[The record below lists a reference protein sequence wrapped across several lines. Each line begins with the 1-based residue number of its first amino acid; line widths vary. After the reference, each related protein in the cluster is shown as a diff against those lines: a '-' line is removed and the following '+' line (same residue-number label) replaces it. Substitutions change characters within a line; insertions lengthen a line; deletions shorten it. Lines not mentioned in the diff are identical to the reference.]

1 MAELPEKI
9 TIFLAADGTT
19 GDALHVGVETH
30 GGVLQTVGAT
40 CSAVFDTAGSGLRAA
55 LEVVR
60 TANRDGADAVLPRIA
75 LYSSRAAQEDIAGW
89 AVPPRAMM
97 LMEAAH
103 GGQVLVS
110 ARTRELLGDDL
121 PSGVTLRDLGEH
133 RLRDLQH
140 PERIYQVIAPDL
152 PDAFPA
158 LNTLDRF
165 RNNLPIQGTG
175 LIGRSGEAAAIR
187 EQFAGGA
194 RLVTL
199 TGPGGTGKTRL
210 ALEAAST
217 LLEYEDGVFFVGLA
231 PVDEPEL
238 VGATIAQ
245 ILGVREA
252 GGQPLTASLQ
262 AYLRDK
268 NILLLLDNFEQVTAA
283 APLIADL
290 LRHAPGLAVLVTSR
304 ERLGLSEEHVFD
316 VPPLAVPNP
325 EALPARNGVVAALEQ
340 FEAVRLFVER
350 AKMVHPEYALTDA
363 NARAVAEICVRLDGL
378 PLAIELAAARV
389 GLLPPQALL
398 SRITRGLHLLAG
410 SAFNLPPRQQ
420 TLRGT
425 IAWSYDLLSTEEQQ
439 LFRGLGV
446 FAGGFTPAAVTA
458 VCGDPGDGLLSLAAK
473 SLLRR
478 EQHGEPRFFMLDTI
492 RLYAL
497 ERLRQSGEAD
507 AIRQHYAAYFLAL
520 AEQAEPELTGPQQQ
534 HWLDQLAL
542 EHNNLRAVLTTLL
555 EQNEGG
561 TALRLAMAL
570 WRFWHTRGY
579 LSEGQG
585 WLQSALSK
593 GSDAEPRARAQAL
606 FATAALAWAQGTY
619 TSARALAEESLSL
632 RRELNDA
639 RGVAASLNVLGLLY
653 QDMGDHHAAR
663 AVLEESN
670 ALSRQLGDVRGVGVT
685 LLNLGETARALGDS
699 ASARTLLEESLQAL
713 RAVGD
718 TRYVASALDYLGN
731 VVYEQQDPAGA
742 YALLAE
748 SLPLRWAVRDMSG
761 IARTLG
767 GLARVIGTQDAD
779 ALRAVRA
786 ARLLGAAEA
795 VRATIGAPVPTADRP
810 RYERDLERIR
820 SHLEPD
826 VFEAAL
832 AEGRSMPLE
841 QAIAEAQ
848 QTPVFA
854 GSTRE

>member
-1 MAELPEKI
+1 MAELPKKL

-19 GDALHVGVETH
+19 GDALRVGVETH

-110 ARTRELLGDDL
+110 ARTRELFGDDL

-140 PERIYQVIAPDL
+140 PERIYQVIALDL

-175 LIGRSGEAAAIR
+175 LIGRASEAAAIR
-187 EQFAGGA
+187 EQVAGGV

-210 ALEAAST
+210 ALEAAAT
-217 LLEYEDGVFFVGLA
+217 LLDMYEDGVFFVGLA
-231 PVDEPEL
+231 PVDEPGL

-245 ILGVREA
+245 TLGVREA
-252 GGQPLTASLQ
+252 GGQPLAASLQ

-268 NILLLLDNFEQVTAA
+268 NILLLLDNFEQVTDA

-290 LRHAPGLAVLVTSR
+290 LPHAPGLAVLVTSR

-316 VPPLAVPNP
+316 VPPLAVPDP
-325 EALPARNGVVAALEQ
+325 EAPPARKGVVAALEQ

-350 AKMVHPEYALTDA
+350 AKMVHPEFVLTDA

-389 GLLPPQALL
+389 GLLPPQALV
-398 SRITRGLHLLAG
+398 SRLTRGLHLLSG

-439 LFRGLGV
+439 LFRRLGV

-478 EQHGEPRFFMLDTI
+478 EQHGELRFFMLDTI
-492 RLYAL
+492 RQFAL

-555 EQNEGG
+555 EQNE
-561 TALRLAMAL
+561 
-570 WRFWHTRGY
+570 
-579 LSEGQG
+579 
-585 WLQSALSK
+585 
-593 GSDAEPRARAQAL
+593 
-606 FATAALAWAQGTY
+606 
-619 TSARALAEESLSL
+619 
-632 RRELNDA
+632 
-639 RGVAASLNVLGLLY
+639 
-653 QDMGDHHAAR
+653 
-663 AVLEESN
+663 
-670 ALSRQLGDVRGVGVT
+670 
-685 LLNLGETARALGDS
+685 
-699 ASARTLLEESLQAL
+699 
-713 RAVGD
+713 
-718 TRYVASALDYLGN
+718 
-731 VVYEQQDPAGA
+731 
-742 YALLAE
+742 
-748 SLPLRWAVRDMSG
+748 
-761 IARTLG
+761 
-767 GLARVIGTQDAD
+767 
-779 ALRAVRA
+779 
-786 ARLLGAAEA
+786 
-795 VRATIGAPVPTADRP
+795 
-810 RYERDLERIR
+810 
-820 SHLEPD
+820 
-826 VFEAAL
+826 
-832 AEGRSMPLE
+832 
-841 QAIAEAQ
+841 
-848 QTPVFA
+848 
-854 GSTRE
+854 